1 MDLVDV
7 DLAVLEYARKH
18 GWSSISEMY
27 VRAAKEK
34 IPVPSEANEAMSTTV
49 TNMLEFLGAYRKI
62 LIDYLVTG
70 YVRKLGLRGSREYRE
85 FLGPN
90 GASGLHGLG
99 TELADTVRVSALG
112 STNATSDYDVTLSGS
127 SSTSRRSSTY

>member
-49 TNMLEFLGAYRKI
+49 ANMLEFLGAYRKI
-62 LIDYLVTG
+62 LIDYLITG

-90 GASGLHGLG
+90 GLG

-127 SSTSRRSSTY
+127 SSTSRRSSTT